1 MRRNVLIGGTA
12 AIVAAIVIA
21 ISSSPATAQ
30 YGYGPGM
37 MGHGMMGYGMG
48 PGMMGQG
55 MMGYGMGP
63 GMMGQGM
70 MGYGMGPGMM
80 GPAVNLTTNDV
91 KANFERWITSTGNP
105 NLKVGNVVEKDA
117 NTITADIVTKKEN
130 ALVQQ
135 FTVDRRT
142 GVYRAAQ

>member
-37 MGHGMMGYGMG
+37 MGH
-48 PGMMGQG
+48 
-55 MMGYGMGP
+55 
-63 GMMGQGM
+63 GM

>member
-37 MGHGMMGYGMG
+37 MGH
-48 PGMMGQG
+48 G